1 MVVRKFLFIPQYFV
15 SIFPIIFV
23 EKSKNWYDLTIIFS
37 LFVAFLGGIT
47 LAFSSVMICFYKI
60 LGMRHSFSYPS
71 NLYIYIYT
79 TLLAEQANYHLSAFF
94 CFMLSVLCCMLH
106 IFTYKSHEPCCMI
119 RLKVKGQKSTSFK
132 SWRSIFHLTLV
143 TIHQTYH
150 EGRISLQLF
159 LLLWRLYLNF
169 KHYSVVIICLFY

>member
-37 LFVAFLGGIT
+37 LFCCFFGGGIT

-60 LGMRHSFSYPS
+60 LGMRHYFSYPS

-94 CFMLSVLCCMLH
+94 LFYAFCIVLYA
-106 IFTYKSHEPCCMI
+106 TYIYIKKSHEPCCMI

-143 TIHQTYH
+143 TIHQTYK
-150 EGRISLQLF
+150 GRISLQLF
-159 LLLWRLYLNF
+159 SLL
-169 KHYSVVIICLFY
+169 